1 MKTKIIISSTVFTL
15 AIILLIVILPLTGSP
30 KQLKSPLITPEIYER
45 DKRQVADC
53 IMRNIEYIRANH
65 HVNSIVTSDVA
76 NFYEPYTV
84 FYNEAKERYLPL
96 PISAYD
102 YLKVTTDTIIY
113 SDDGL
118 KCFIFV
124 VLEEKT
130 IEGQEYSTV
139 KKGENFDA
147 KSFVGVR
154 EQLNDSITIY
164 PFVKYNVFGMA
175 SYKSAVKTLKHFY
188 FNRLKGDYLSASVYM
203 DAGRSFEKNVGEQ
216 GFFDSVIFQYYN
228 DSTFF
233 YQYNYF
239 DLMQYHYLK

>member
-1 MKTKIIISSTVFTL
+1 MRMQSVSIIV
-15 AIILLIVILPLTGSP
+15 LLLLSLFSCKP
-30 KQLKSPLITPEIYER
+30 KQIKQPECPLITPEIYER

-130 IEGQEYSTV
+130 IEGQENSTV

-216 GFFDSVIFQYYN
+216 GFFDSVIFQHYN